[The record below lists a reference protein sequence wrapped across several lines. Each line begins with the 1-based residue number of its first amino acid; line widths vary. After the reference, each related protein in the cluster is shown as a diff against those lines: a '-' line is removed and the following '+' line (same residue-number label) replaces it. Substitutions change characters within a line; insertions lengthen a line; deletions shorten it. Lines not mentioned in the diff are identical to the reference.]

1 MLLIMTKM
9 SLVMIMNLLAVPV
22 SGGDDEDDGDDNDE
36 DEDDE
41 NEDDVSDGDECDGD
55 DEDDGNGD
63 DEDEDDYQGG
73 GHQRECG
80 HLDGAKQRD
89 EEIQPRYSCSQTH

>member
-1 MLLIMTKM
+1 M
-9 SLVMIMNLLAVPV
+9 VMMRMN
-22 SGGDDEDDGDDNDE
+22 EDV

-41 NEDDVSDGDECDGD
+41 KEDGVSDGDECDGD
-55 DEDDGNGD
+55 GDDCDGDDEDDGNDD